1 MYQTKPSLEG
11 LPVELHICILFKLQD
26 LDSLRSLVLASPA
39 YYQAYHLV
47 RDELLL
53 SILQSSHNDLVD
65 VADAVAAVRFKGLY
79 ACELSNREKIIALL
93 DGRRR
98 SEEIRRL
105 GLLSGPFPDQPAN
118 VEETI
123 QLLHLHRS
131 ATSLLDDYLRTARC
145 PKWMPTEKW
154 ENETLPLCLSRTEQR
169 RFFRAFY
176 RMQIWGNIFAH
187 IELPLGAGPP
197 KEENYWF
204 SPPEGVPPVFE
215 DDEVWRLFFATMA
228 PWEVEE
234 ITCFWKH
241 CYHRWAEPYFEAS
254 DNFLSYG
261 VTFICDMPPD
271 EKPPLTRYW
280 DDCDDLKIREA
291 DNRESLAC
299 MGPSF
304 LVKMLRERNAR
315 ARRDLVIANAISWHH
330 FFHEYWPRP
339 DSEMPGALPLLY
351 PADRFNF
358 STDFDGLK
366 EFLHTLP
373 PHERPNVAWTQL
385 WLGAGLDYPEVFVDM
400 FCYGEP
406 SSCWDWGFALWSD
419 ERLIEWGAL
428 DQPSL
433 RRDVYTS

>member
-1 MYQTKPSLEG
+1 MMMMTTRPSLEG

-26 LDSLRSLVLASPA
+26 LDSLRSLVLASPD

-53 SILQSSHNDLVD
+53 SILQSSHDDLVD
-65 VADAVAAVRFKGLY
+65 VADAVAAIRSKGLY
-79 ACELSNREKIIALL
+79 ACKLSNREKIIALL
-93 DGRRR
+93 DSRRR

-105 GLLSGPFPDQPAN
+105 GLLSPFPDQPAT

-123 QLLHLHRS
+123 QLLHLHRM
-131 ATSLLDDYLRTARC
+131 ATFLLDDYSKTARY
-145 PKWMPTEKW
+145 PDWVPTEKW
-154 ENETLPLCLSRTEQR
+154 KNKSLIISRTEQR

-176 RMQIWGNIFAH
+176 RMQIWANIFGH
-187 IELPLGAGPP
+187 IELPLGADKP
-197 KEENYWF
+197 EQENYWF
-204 SPPEGVPPVFE
+204 EGVPPVFE
-215 DDEVWRLFFATMA
+215 EEEVWRLFFGTMA

-234 ITCFWKH
+234 IACFWKH

-254 DNFLSYG
+254 DNLLSYG
-261 VTFICDMPPD
+261 VTFISDIPPD
-271 EKPPLTRYW
+271 EKPPFTRYW
-280 DDCDDLKIREA
+280 DDCDDLKIREDA
-291 DNRESLAC
+291 CRESLAC

-304 LVKMLRERNAR
+304 LVTMLRERNSR
-315 ARRDLVIANAISWHH
+315 ARRDLVLANAISRNH
-330 FFHEYWPRP
+330 FFGEYWPRP
-339 DSEMPGALPLLY
+339 DFEMPGALPLLY

-358 STDFDGLK
+358 GTDFDGLK
-366 EFLHTLP
+366 EFLNTLQ

-400 FCYGEP
+400 FCYAEP

-419 ERLIEWGAL
+419 ERLVEWGAL

-433 RRDVYTS
+433 RRDVYT